1 MATMQ
6 TFYPKR
12 ILSSST
18 TGDLLDGITRTLEAG
33 TFNILIDFQQVM
45 FMDSTGLSALVIAL
59 KQVRAANGRLG
70 LCRLNGQA
78 SMVLQHSGM
87 DQVFELYET
96 PEDFARSLTNRTDES
111 LAK

>member
-1 MATMQ
+1 MANIQ

-18 TGDLLDGITRTLEAG
+18 TGDLLDGVTRCLEAG
-33 TFNILIDFQQVM
+33 LSNILIDFQQVM
-45 FMDSTGLSALVIAL
+45 FMDSTGLSALVIVL
-59 KQVRAANGRLG
+59 KQVRAVNGHLA

-78 SMVLQHSGM
+78 YMVLEHSGM
-87 DQVFELYET
+87 DQYFEIYDV
-96 PEDFARSLTNRTDES
+96 PEAFDRALNNAGEP

>member
-1 MATMQ
+1 MIQ

-18 TGDLLDGITRTLEAG
+18 AGDLLDGVTHALETGTL
-33 TFNILIDFQQVM
+33 NILIDFQQVM

-59 KQVRAANGRLG
+59 KQVHKGNGRLA

-78 SMVLQHSGM
+78 YMVLEHSGM
-87 DQVFELYET
+87 NKVFEIYET
-96 PEDFARSLTNRTDES
+96 PEAFARSLMDSAGES
-111 LAK
+111 LTK